1 MSAPVT
7 PPTALEPAPGILQI
21 EPYVGGRSDA
31 PGAARVFKLS
41 ANETPLG
48 PSAKARAAFAA
59 AADTLHLYPDGD
71 AAALRAAIATRFG
84 LNADRIVCGN
94 GSDELLHLL
103 PQAYCQPGDEV
114 LFSAHGFLVYKI
126 AALAAGATPVTV
138 PEPNRVFDVDETIA
152 RIGPRT
158 RMVFIANPN
167 NPTGTYISSAELKR
181 LHAAL
186 PPSALLVIDAAYAEY
201 VARNDYDDGLA
212 LAQTARNVV
221 TTRTFSKIHGLA
233 GLRIGWL
240 YGPKDVADVLNRIRG
255 PFNVSVPGQAAAI
268 EAIRDTGHVAD
279 AAAFNARW
287 LPWLI
292 GEIRALGL
300 QADDSVCNFTL
311 IHFPDRDGKRAM
323 DAFAFLRER
332 GLILRPVGSYGF
344 PNSLRL
350 TVGTEEAN
358 RLVAAALKDFMAS

>member
-1 MSAPVT
+1 M
-7 PPTALEPAPGILQI
+7 
-21 EPYVGGRSDA
+21 
-31 PGAARVFKLS
+31 
-41 ANETPLG
+41 
-48 PSAKARAAFAA
+48 
-59 AADTLHLYPDGD
+59 
-71 AAALRAAIATRFG
+71 
-84 LNADRIVCGN
+84 
-94 GSDELLHLL
+94 
-103 PQAYCQPGDEV
+103 
-114 LFSAHGFLVYKI
+114 
-126 AALAAGATPVTV
+126 
-138 PEPNRVFDVDETIA
+138 
-152 RIGPRT
+152 
-158 RMVFIANPN
+158 
-167 NPTGTYISSAELKR
+167 
-181 LHAAL
+181 
-186 PPSALLVIDAAYAEY
+186 
-201 VARNDYDDGLA
+201 
-212 LAQTARNVV
+212 V